1 MKSSGRARLVEVA
14 QASARDLVLIAA
26 GAGEELSME
35 DAPDKV
41 EALLATVA
49 VLDQLGI
56 SYALIGGVAVGV
68 VSGVPR
74 ATLDTDLAVQ
84 SSFDRT
90 ALVAALVGK
99 GFRLVGEFGHSVNFR
114 HANGEPVQFAF
125 DPGFD
130 DWIAD
135 ADRIDVGGVP
145 VRIVRKAHLIEMKR
159 RAAADP
165 SRRRSKALRDE
176 ADIALL
182 LGDVPDPDEGW

>member
-1 MKSSGRARLVEVA
+1 
-14 QASARDLVLIAA
+14 
-26 GAGEELSME
+26 ME

-56 SYALIGGVAVGV
+56 SYALIGGVAVGI

-74 ATLDTDLAVQ
+74 ATLDTDLAVH
-84 SSFDRT
+84 SRFDRP
-90 ALVAALVGK
+90 ALVAALLER
-99 GFRLVGEFGHSVNFR
+99 GFRLVGEFDHSVNFR

-130 DWIAD
+130 EWIAH
-135 ADRIDVGGVP
+135 ADQFDVGGVQ
-145 VRIVRKAHLIEMKR
+145 VRIVHKAHLIEMKR

-165 SRRRSKALRDE
+165 ARRRSKALRDE